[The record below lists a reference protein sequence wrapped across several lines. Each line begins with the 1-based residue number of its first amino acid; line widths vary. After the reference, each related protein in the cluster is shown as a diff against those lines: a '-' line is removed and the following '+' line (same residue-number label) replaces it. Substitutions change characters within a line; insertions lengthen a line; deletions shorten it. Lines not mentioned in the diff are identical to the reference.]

1 MRVSDDRLTHFWPA
15 IEAER
20 SAGESLEDS
29 VDESQRSAR
38 SADVTTYAASMLKSL
53 RLMMS
58 SQPREDLDRLN
69 YLLEAAEKEASN
81 LAPRS
86 RPPRSLN

>member
-1 MRVSDDRLTHFWPA
+1 MRVSDDRLTHFWFVP
-15 IEAER
+15 EAER
-20 SAGESLEDS
+20 SVGESLEAPDLS
-29 VDESQRSAR
+29 VSV
-38 SADVTTYAASMLKSL
+38 ADATSYAASLL
-53 RLMMS
+53 RELRMMMQAQS
-58 SQPREDLDRLN
+58 REDLDRLV